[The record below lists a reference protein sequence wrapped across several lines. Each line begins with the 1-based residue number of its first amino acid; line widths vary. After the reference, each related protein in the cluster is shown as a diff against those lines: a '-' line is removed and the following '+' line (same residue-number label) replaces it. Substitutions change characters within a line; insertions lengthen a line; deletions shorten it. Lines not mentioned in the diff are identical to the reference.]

1 MSAIKDPVQFVMSN
15 NNEVKRLVEDL
26 GNSEDESQSED
37 IRNEMRE
44 SISSNLSMRIFFA
57 SSSIP
62 LACMFS
68 LRFAV
73 SGEQLFVVTQLV

>member
-1 MSAIKDPVQFVMSN
+1 MFPIALISLVFNKDPVQFVMSN

-44 SISSNLSMRIFFA
+44 SISPYNNSY
-57 SSSIP
+57 P
-62 LACMFS
+62 
-68 LRFAV
+68 
-73 SGEQLFVVTQLV
+73 